1 MRSTTALSALAA
13 LVIAAPAALAQ
24 LATLRGTIPG
34 SLHQCEDTTVFF
46 FDSGNASPKTL
57 ILLPQGTGP
66 SGTTDLS
73 TVQNLGPLQVIDG
86 ITTPD
91 AQSYGFTL
99 AIAAGVS
106 FDTYGFLPDGTGK
119 NLDLPRTVQT
129 PLPGASQCNP
139 ASVGAVAAAQTQASS
154 SSSTA
159 PSMTTSVVAQ
169 ATSSSVAA
177 LSSSSSSSMSMSK
190 ASVASSASRSAS
202 SAASAGASGSQSGSA
217 AQASKSS
224 SSGSTSGAGAGQ
236 AIGVGAAFIAFGA
249 AVVAAL

>member
-13 LVIAAPAALAQ
+13 LFIAAPAALAQ
-24 LATLRGTIPG
+24 LATLRGTIPGTQSESPPEAGNPIATLMQVLTRDRAG

-106 FDTYGFLPDGTGK
+106 FD
-119 NLDLPRTVQT
+119 VS
-129 PLPGASQCNP
+129 LPGGRFSP
-139 ASVGAVAAAQTQASS
+139 SVFGANSARPR
-154 SSSTA
+154 STLFFDLGA
-159 PSMTTSVVAQ
+159 H
-169 ATSSSVAA
+169 A
-177 LSSSSSSSMSMSK
+177 LSLT
-190 ASVASSASRSAS
+190 
-202 SAASAGASGSQSGSA
+202 G
-217 AQASKSS
+217 
-224 SSGSTSGAGAGQ
+224 
-236 AIGVGAAFIAFGA
+236 
-249 AVVAAL
+249 